1 MRNNPSI
8 YSLKSRLNRGYLKS
22 RNARLLFFV
31 GQTLCI
37 IDIGTSEVGK
47 RCVSHAVVAWVSV
60 IYFLKGRVYCMAIK
74 SFTDTYKIKGSDI
87 DRFCRIMSD
96 TKKIKIQT
104 TNDHHDLKDVEEY
117 RKLFGFVKK

>member
-1 MRNNPSI
+1 MRLTRRSG
-8 YSLKSRLNRGYLKS
+8 L
-22 RNARLLFFV
+22 
-31 GQTLCI
+31 
-37 IDIGTSEVGK
+37 GK
-47 RCVSHAVVAWVSV
+47 RNL
-60 IYFLKGRVYCMAIK
+60 FLKGRVCCIAIK

-96 TKKIKIQT
+96 TKKIKIQI